1 MRGLWVF
8 KRLHMTVTTMTLMAG
23 LALTSLMVVAQTI
36 EIDGE
41 IFRDP
46 TQPPGAVYQ
55 ESVVVSFEQEVPRI
69 SLSNFTLSFVRSG
82 GINPVAVIN
91 NRTVTEGDEVGGA
104 MVARI
109 QAGAVVLLIEG
120 QEQVLNLYRQ
130 PVRQSLTDVSL
141 EN

>member
-1 MRGLWVF
+1 VCKARSVSWIAIGLVF
-8 KRLHMTVTTMTLMAG
+8 VT
-23 LALTSLMVVAQTI
+23 ALWPVSALLQEI
-36 EIDGE
+36 LEIDGE
-41 IFRDP
+41 IYRDP
-46 TQPPGAVYQ
+46 TQPPGTV
-55 ESVVVSFEQEVPRI
+55 FEQVGEGSLQQDVSVI

-91 NRTVTEGDEVGGA
+91 NKTVTEGDDVGGA
-104 MVARI
+104 TVARI

-130 PVRQSLTDVSL
+130 PVRRDLTGESL

>member
-1 MRGLWVF
+1 MYNASR
-8 KRLHMTVTTMTLMAG
+8 MS
-23 LALTSLMVVAQTI
+23 LAACVLMVTVLWPAAAISQLVL

-41 IFRDP
+41 IYRDP
-46 TQPPGAVYQ
+46 TQPPGAVL
-55 ESVVVSFEQEVPRI
+55 EEVAEVNVEQDVPRI

-91 NRTVTEGDEVGGA
+91 NRTVTEGDDVGGA
-104 MVARI
+104 TVARI
-109 QAGAVVLLIEG
+109 QAGAVVLLVEG

-130 PVRQSLTDVSL
+130 PVRRDLTGGVL

>member
-1 MRGLWVF
+1 MTALWPAASF
-8 KRLHMTVTTMTLMAG
+8 
-23 LALTSLMVVAQTI
+23 AQLVL
-36 EIDGE
+36 EINGE
-41 IFRDP
+41 IYRDP
-46 TQPPGAVYQ
+46 TQPPGAVFQ
-55 ESVVVSFEQEVPRI
+55 EAVNVRVEQDVPAI

-91 NRTVTEGDEVGGA
+91 NRTVTEGDDLGGA
-104 MVARI
+104 TVARI

-130 PVRQSLTDVSL
+130 PVRRDLTGASL

>member
-1 MRGLWVF
+1 MCKTNSVRWLAVGLVI
-8 KRLHMTVTTMTLMAG
+8 VT
-23 LALTSLMVVAQTI
+23 ALWPVPALLQEI
-36 EIDGE
+36 LEIDGE
-41 IFRDP
+41 IYRDP
-46 TQPPGAVYQ
+46 TQPPGAV
-55 ESVVVSFEQEVPRI
+55 FEQAGDGGLQQNVPVI

-91 NRTVTEGDEVGGA
+91 NKTVTEGEDVGGA
-104 MVARI
+104 TVARI

-130 PVRQSLTDVSL
+130 PVRRDLTGESL

>member
-8 KRLHMTVTTMTLMAG
+8 KRQQVTL
-23 LALTSLMVVAQTI
+23 LALMVMHVMAMTTPLAFAQTI

-41 IFRDP
+41 IYRDP

-55 ESVVVSFEQEVPRI
+55 ENTAMSFEAEAPRI
-69 SLSNFTLSFVRSG
+69 LLTNFTLSFVRSG

-91 NRTVTEGDEVGGA
+91 NRTVTEGDDVGGA
-104 MVARI
+104 TVARI
-109 QAGAVVLLIEG
+109 QAGAVVLVIEG
-120 QEQVLNLYRQ
+120 QEQILNLYRQ
-130 PVRQSLTDVSL
+130 PVRQSLTDVPL